1 MNQNIYIV
9 VLIDAKD
16 FIKRIKTFK
25 DVIKISNEEV
35 RTEKLKVD
43 IYVPL
48 DACACEWDKFMN
60 RMFVELTPYIKYID
74 YDTKSLNSEE
84 ARNLNLHNNC
94 VVVDGDKRFSS
105 SFVLKKE
112 LPRLLK
118 AKGLI

>member
-1 MNQNIYIV
+1 
-9 VLIDAKD
+9 
-16 FIKRIKTFK
+16 
-25 DVIKISNEEV
+25 VIKISNEE
-35 RTEKLKVD
+35 TKKEKLKVD

-74 YDTKSLNSEE
+74 YDTKNLNSEE
-84 ARNLNLHNNC
+84 ASNLNLHNNC

-105 SFVLKKE
+105 SIVLKKE
-112 LPRLLK
+112 LPRFLK